1 MKRFAIIMLALITLN
16 SSVSLISVAAKTT
29 VKATKIV
36 RTVKRPKKKINR
48 RLIRKR
54 LNSYGKKKG
63 MNYEPNMKVNNSS
76 WLPPLN
82 IKYYINNKE
91 LISAGKEAIKDLL
104 DYFEKYEPSAI
115 SFNVIMSKKYLYIV
129 YG

>member
-1 MKRFAIIMLALITLN
+1 MLALITLN

-29 VKATKIV
+29 TKTTKIV
-36 RTVKRPKKKINR
+36 WTVKRPKKKINR

-63 MNYEPNMKVNNSS
+63 MNYEPNLKVNSSS
-76 WLPPLN
+76 WLPPLA
-82 IKYYINNKE
+82 IKYYRNSKE
-91 LISAGKEAIKDLL
+91 LISSGKEAINDLL
-104 DYFEKYEPSAI
+104 YYFERYEPSEI

>member
-1 MKRFAIIMLALITLN
+1 MKRFAIIMLALIAIN
-16 SSVSLISVAAKTT
+16 SNVAINSVEAKTIIKT
-29 VKATKIV
+29 AKIV
-36 RTVKRPKKKINR
+36 RTVKHQKKKINR

-54 LNSYGKKKG
+54 LNTYVKKKG
-63 MNYEPNMKVNNSS
+63 MNYEPNLKVNNSS

-91 LISAGKEAIKDLL
+91 LLSAGKEAIKDLL
-104 DYFEKYEPSAI
+104 DYFERYEPSDI
-115 SFNVIMSKKYLYIV
+115 SFNVIMNKKYLYIV

>member
-1 MKRFAIIMLALITLN
+1 MKRFVVILLALIAFN
-16 SSVSLISVAAKTT
+16 SSVALNSAEAKTT
-29 VKATKIV
+29 INTTKIV
-36 RTVKRPKKKINR
+36 RTVKRQKKKINR
-48 RLIRKR
+48 KLIRKR
-54 LNSYGKKKG
+54 LNLYGKKKG
-63 MNYEPNMKVNNSS
+63 MNHNPNLKVNNSS
-76 WLPPLN
+76 WLPPLT

-104 DYFEKYEPSAI
+104 DYFERYEPSDI

>member
-16 SSVSLISVAAKTT
+16 SSVSLISVVAKTT

-48 RLIRKR
+48 RLIEKK
-54 LNSYGKKKG
+54 LTAYGKNKG
-63 MNYEPNMKVNNSS
+63 MNYKPNLKVNNSS
-76 WLPPLN
+76 WLPPLTL
-82 IKYYINNKE
+82 KHYTNNKE
-91 LISAGKEAIKDLL
+91 LISAGKDAIKDLL
-104 DYFEKYEPSAI
+104 DYFEKYEPSDI
-115 SFNVIMSKKYLYIV
+115 SFNIITSKKYLYIV

>member
-1 MKRFAIIMLALITLN
+1 MKRFAIIMLALITIN
-16 SSVSLISVAAKTT
+16 SSVAINSVEAKTT
-29 VKATKIV
+29 VKTTKIV
-36 RTVKRPKKKINR
+36 CTVKRPKKKINR
-48 RLIRKR
+48 KLIRKR

-63 MNYEPNMKVNNSS
+63 MNHDPNLKVNNSS
-76 WLPPLN
+76 WLPPLT

-104 DYFEKYEPSAI
+104 DYFERYEPSDI

>member
-1 MKRFAIIMLALITLN
+1 MKRLAIIMLALIAIN
-16 SSVSLISVAAKTT
+16 SSVALNSAEAKTT
-29 VKATKIV
+29 LNTTKIV
-36 RTVKRPKKKINR
+36 RTVKRQKKKINR
-48 RLIRKR
+48 KLIRKR
-54 LNSYGKKKG
+54 LNLYGKKKG
-63 MNYEPNMKVNNSS
+63 MNYEPNLKVNNSS
-76 WLPPLN
+76 WLPPLT

-104 DYFEKYEPSAI
+104 DYFERYEPSDI

>member
-1 MKRFAIIMLALITLN
+1 MKRFAIIMLALIAIN
-16 SSVSLISVAAKTT
+16 SNVAINSVEAKTIIKT
-29 VKATKIV
+29 AKIV
-36 RTVKRPKKKINR
+36 RTVKRQKKKINR

-63 MNYEPNMKVNNSS
+63 MNYELNLKVNNSS

-104 DYFEKYEPSAI
+104 DYFERYEPSDI
-115 SFNVIMSKKYLYIV
+115 SFNVITSKKFLYIV

>member
-1 MKRFAIIMLALITLN
+1 MKRLAIIMLALIAIN
-16 SSVSLISVAAKTT
+16 SSTEINSVEVKTT
-29 VKATKIV
+29 IKTTKIV

-54 LNSYGKKKG
+54 LTSYGKKKG
-63 MNYEPNMKVNNSS
+63 MNFEPNLKVNNSS
-76 WLPPLN
+76 WLPPLT

-104 DYFEKYEPSAI
+104 DYFERYEPGDI
-115 SFNVIMSKKYLYIV
+115 SFNVIASKKYLYIV
-129 YG
+129 YR

>member
-29 VKATKIV
+29 IKTTRIA

-48 RLIRKR
+48 KLIRKK
-54 LNSYGKKKG
+54 LTEYGKKKG
-63 MNYEPNMKVNNSS
+63 MIYTSCLKVNNSS
-76 WLPPLN
+76 WLPPIT
-82 IKYYINNKE
+82 IKYYRNSKE
-91 LISAGKEAIKDLL
+91 LISAGKETIEDLL
-104 DYFEKYEPSAI
+104 DYFEKYEPSDI

>member
-1 MKRFAIIMLALITLN
+1 MLALIAIN
-16 SSVSLISVAAKTT
+16 SSVALNSAEAKTT
-29 VKATKIV
+29 LNTTKIV
-36 RTVKRPKKKINR
+36 RTVKRQKKKINR
-48 RLIRKR
+48 KLIRKR
-54 LNSYGKKKG
+54 LNLYGKKKG
-63 MNYEPNMKVNNSS
+63 MNYEPNLKVNNSS
-76 WLPPLN
+76 WLPPLT

-104 DYFEKYEPSAI
+104 DYFERYEPSDI

>member
-1 MKRFAIIMLALITLN
+1 MKRFAIIMLALNAIN
-16 SSVSLISVAAKTT
+16 SSTEINSVEAKTT
-29 VKATKIV
+29 IKTTKIV

-48 RLIRKR
+48 KLIRKN
-54 LNSYGKKKG
+54 LTSYGKKKG
-63 MNYEPNMKVNNSS
+63 MNFEPNLKDNNSS
-76 WLPPLN
+76 WLPPLT
-82 IKYYINNKE
+82 IKYYINNRE

-104 DYFEKYEPSAI
+104 DYFERYDPSDV